1 MNYNMPNGPFGPN
14 NHMNMMNP
22 GFDPMF
28 KIQELEQEILQ
39 LKSSVNSLEKR
50 VSALEENK
58 FKKKNPSF
66 LDSGVG
72 NNNGGLYMI

>member
-1 MNYNMPNGPFGPN
+1 MNYNMPNGFFDPN
-14 NHMNMMNP
+14 KHMNMMNP

-28 KIQELEQEILQ
+28 KIQELEQEIFQ
-39 LKSSVNSLEKR
+39 LKGNINNLEKR

-58 FKKKNPSF
+58 IKKKNPSF

-72 NNNGGLYMI
+72 NNSGSLYMI